1 MLFQFLF
8 FWSAN
13 QVQPGEDLVEDYNLW
28 KSMYHSHAKKT
39 YYSTLKMAAVQV
51 CLVMSLMFKG
61 ILKGVTKAQM
71 V

>member
-1 MLFQFLF
+1 
-8 FWSAN
+8 
-13 QVQPGEDLVEDYNLW
+13 
-28 KSMYHSHAKKT
+28 MYHSHAKKT